1 MTSTNKERGE
11 GSPFFFLRHFQLPII
26 YTCTI
31 LTLCTLYAVQP
42 IQPLFEQEFA
52 LTRFEAVVFT
62 TVIMLPLGFAP
73 IFYGYILET
82 FSSKRFLRNAVL
94 FLGLLEIVFA
104 LSDSY
109 IFLLSIRALQGLLI
123 PAVLTSLMSYISFIT
138 PKDKVQQAI
147 GYYIG
152 ATIFGGFI
160 GRLLSGILSDMF
172 GWRLF
177 FVLLG
182 IALIAMFWCLEYLSE
197 AVKVDFMKPKLVQIM
212 DIVKNKTFF
221 NIYAM
226 MFCIFFVFQALLNF
240 IPFQLKTFGGE
251 MGFGKVGLMY
261 AGYII
266 GFIISVRIL
275 FLIRFFGNETRTI
288 LVGIV
293 MYVLGLQIFH
303 VSDYAVMFGGMFVFC
318 AGFFIIH
325 SVASGLI
332 SKLAHEKRAIS
343 NGLYLSFY
351 YAGGTFGTFA
361 PGVFFAYFGWN
372 TFVALLSFIVLF
384 SLFFALKI
392 NTHAPRSHP

>member
-1 MTSTNKERGE
+1 MIPTNSKGSESFLAHFLST
-11 GSPFFFLRHFQLPII
+11 HQLLII

-42 IQPLFEQEFA
+42 IQPLFEKEFS
-52 LTRFEAVVFT
+52 LSRFEAVIFT

-82 FSSKRFLRNAVL
+82 FSSKLFLRNAVL
-94 FLGLLEIVFA
+94 MLGILELFFAWSDTYSVLLA
-104 LSDSY
+104 
-109 IFLLSIRALQGLLI
+109 IRALQGLLI

-138 PKDKVQQAI
+138 PKEKVQQAI

-152 ATIFGGFI
+152 ATILGGFI
-160 GRLLSGILSDMF
+160 GRLLSGILSDIF

-182 IALIAMFWCLEYLSE
+182 IALIVMCAALSFLSE
-197 AVKVDFMKPKLVQIM
+197 EIKIDFVKPKLSQVL
-212 DIVKNKTFF
+212 DVLKNKTFF
-221 NIYAM
+221 NIFAM
-226 MFCIFFVFQALLNF
+226 MFFIFFVFQALLNF
-240 IPFQLKTFGGE
+240 IPFQLKTFSST
-251 MGFGKVGLMY
+251 MGYGKVGMMY

-266 GFIISVRIL
+266 GFIISIRIL
-275 FLIRFFGNETRTI
+275 WMIRFFGNETKTI
-288 LVGIV
+288 IFGILT
-293 MYVLGLQIFH
+293 YLIGLQIFH
-303 VSDYAVMFGGMFVFC
+303 INDYLVMFGGMFVFC

-351 YAGGTFGTFA
+351 YAGGTIGTFA
-361 PGVFFAYFGWN
+361 PGVFYHYLGWHIFLGLLALIAFA
-372 TFVALLSFIVLF
+372 T
-384 SLFFALKI
+384 LFFAFRLQR
-392 NTHAPRSHP
+392 TLRS

>member
-1 MTSTNKERGE
+1 MTNTNNTKGDS
-11 GSPFFFLRHFQLPII
+11 SPLSFLKNHQLSII
-26 YTCTI
+26 YTCTV

-42 IQPLFEQEFA
+42 IQPLFEKEFD
-52 LTRFEAVVFT
+52 LSRFEAVIFT
-62 TVIMLPLGFAP
+62 TAIMLPLGFAP

-82 FSSKRFLRNAVL
+82 FSSKRFLKNAVL
-94 FLGLLEIVFA
+94 LLGLLELLFA
-104 LSDSY
+104 YTDTY
-109 IFLLSIRALQGLLI
+109 FFLLSIRGLQGLLI

-160 GRLLSGILSDMF
+160 GRLLSGFLSDLF

-177 FVLLG
+177 FILLGIVLLG
-182 IALIAMFWCLEYLSE
+182 MFFCLEYLSE
-197 AVKVDFMKPKLVQIM
+197 EVKVDFVKPKFSQIM
-212 DIVKNKTFF
+212 DILRNKTFF
-221 NIYAM
+221 NIYMM
-226 MFCIFFVFQALLNF
+226 MFFIFFVFQALLNF
-240 IPFQLKTFGGE
+240 LPFQLKTFSNT

-266 GFIISVRIL
+266 GFIISIRIL
-275 FLIRFFGNETRTI
+275 WLIRFFKSEVKTI
-288 LVGIV
+288 IIGILT
-293 MYVLGLQIFH
+293 YTIGLQIFH
-303 VSDYAVMFGGMFVFC
+303 VSDYMVMFGGMFVFC

-351 YAGGTFGTFA
+351 YAGGTLGTFA
-361 PGVFFAYFGWN
+361 PGVFFEYLGWN
-372 TFVALLSFIVLF
+372 VFILLLSIVALST
-384 SLFFALKI
+384 LFFAFKVKQ
-392 NTHAPRSHP
+392 

>member
-1 MTSTNKERGE
+1 LTNTNDCKGDS
-11 GSPFFFLRHFQLPII
+11 SPFSFLKRYQLSII

-42 IQPLFEQEFA
+42 IQPLFEQEFN
-52 LTRFEAVVFT
+52 LSRFEAVIFT
-62 TVIMLPLGFAP
+62 TAIMLPLGFAP
-73 IFYGYILET
+73 IVYGYILET
-82 FSSKRFLRNAVL
+82 VSSKRFLKNAIL
-94 FLGLLEIVFA
+94 LLGLLEILFA
-104 LSDSY
+104 FTDTY
-109 IFLLSIRALQGLLI
+109 FFLLSIRGLQGLLI

-138 PKDKVQQAI
+138 PKDKVQEAI

-177 FVLLG
+177 FILLG
-182 IALIAMFWCLEYLSE
+182 IALIGMFWCLEYLSE
-197 AVKVDFMKPKLVQIM
+197 EVKVDFVKPRFSQIVA
-212 DIVKNKTFF
+212 ILHVKPFF
-221 NIYAM
+221 YIYIM
-226 MFCIFFVFQALLNF
+226 MFFIFFVFQALLNF
-240 IPFQLKTFGGE
+240 LPFQLKTFSSG

-266 GFIISVRIL
+266 GFLISIRIL
-275 FLIRFFGNETRTI
+275 VLIRFFGNETKTI
-288 LVGIV
+288 IVGIV
-293 MYVLGLQIFH
+293 TYALGLQIFH
-303 VSDYAVMFGGMFVFC
+303 INDYMVMFGGMFVFC

-351 YAGGTFGTFA
+351 YAGGTLGTFA
-361 PGVFFAYFGWN
+361 PGVFFEYLGWN
-372 TFVALLSFIVLF
+372 AFVMLLSLIVL
-384 SLFFALKI
+384 STLFFAIKLSK
-392 NTHAPRSHP
+392 NSH

>member
-1 MTSTNKERGE
+1 MSSLSHFLST
-11 GSPFFFLRHFQLPII
+11 HQLLII

-42 IQPLFEQEFA
+42 IQPLFEKEFS
-52 LTRFEAVVFT
+52 LSRFEAVIFT

-82 FSSKRFLRNAVL
+82 FSSKLFLRNAVL
-94 FLGLLEIVFA
+94 MLGILELCFAWSDTYPVLLA
-104 LSDSY
+104 
-109 IFLLSIRALQGLLI
+109 IRALQGILI

-152 ATIFGGFI
+152 ATILGGFI
-160 GRLLSGILSDMF
+160 GRLFSGILSDFF

-182 IALIAMFWCLEYLSE
+182 IALIVMFGALSFLSE
-197 AVKVDFMKPKLVQIM
+197 EVKVDFVKPKLSQVL
-212 DIVKNKTFF
+212 DVLKNKTFF

-226 MFCIFFVFQALLNF
+226 MFFIFFVFQALLNF
-240 IPFQLKTFGGE
+240 LPFQLKNLSSS
-251 MGFGKVGLMY
+251 MGYGKVGMMY

-266 GFIISVRIL
+266 GFIISIRIL
-275 FLIRFFGNETRTI
+275 WMIRLFGSETKTI
-288 LVGIV
+288 VFGILTYFV
-293 MYVLGLQIFH
+293 GLQIFH
-303 VSDYAVMFGGMFVFC
+303 INDYTVMFGGMFVFC

-351 YAGGTFGTFA
+351 YAGGTIGTFA
-361 PGVFFAYFGWN
+361 PGVFYHYLGWHV
-372 TFVALLSFIVLF
+372 FLGLLSFSVIAT
-384 SLFFALKI
+384 LFFALKLQQSL
-392 NTHAPRSHP
+392 HS

>member
-1 MTSTNKERGE
+1 LTNTNNTKGDA
-11 GSPFFFLRHFQLPII
+11 SPFSFLKNYQLPII

-42 IQPLFEQEFA
+42 IQPLFEQEFN
-52 LTRFEAVVFT
+52 LSRFEAVIFT

-82 FSSKRFLRNAVL
+82 FSSKRFLQNAILLLGFLELL
-94 FLGLLEIVFA
+94 FAFTDTYV
-104 LSDSY
+104 
-109 IFLLSIRALQGLLI
+109 FLLTIRGLQGLII

-160 GRLLSGILSDMF
+160 GRLLSGFLSDMF

-177 FVLLG
+177 FILLG
-182 IALIAMFWCLEYLSE
+182 IALVVMYGCLHYLSE
-197 AVKVDFMKPKLVQIM
+197 EVKVDFVKPKFSQIM
-212 DIVKNKTFF
+212 DILNNKTFF
-221 NIYAM
+221 NIYMM
-226 MFCIFFVFQALLNF
+226 MFFIFFVFQALLNF
-240 IPFQLKTFGGE
+240 LPFQLKTFSST

-266 GFIISVRIL
+266 GFIISIRIL

-288 LVGIV
+288 IVGIV
-293 MYVLGLQIFH
+293 TYAVGLQIFQI
-303 VSDYAVMFGGMFVFC
+303 SDYMVMFGGMFVFC

-325 SVASGLI
+325 SVASGFI

-361 PGVFFAYFGWN
+361 PGVFFEYLGWN
-372 TFVALLSFIVLF
+372 AFVLLLSFIVLCT
-384 SLFFALKI
+384 LFFALKVAKI
-392 NTHAPRSHP
+392 LH

>member
-1 MTSTNKERGE
+1 LTNTNNTKGDA
-11 GSPFFFLRHFQLPII
+11 SPFSFLKNYQLPII

-42 IQPLFEQEFA
+42 IQPLFEQEFN
-52 LTRFEAVVFT
+52 LSRFEAVIFT

-82 FSSKRFLRNAVL
+82 FSSKRFLQNAILLLGFLELL
-94 FLGLLEIVFA
+94 FAFTDTYV
-104 LSDSY
+104 
-109 IFLLSIRALQGLLI
+109 FLLTIRGLQGLII

-160 GRLLSGILSDMF
+160 GRLLSGFLSDMF

-177 FVLLG
+177 FILLG
-182 IALIAMFWCLEYLSE
+182 IALVVMYGCLHYLSE
-197 AVKVDFMKPKLVQIM
+197 EVKVDFVKPKFSQIM
-212 DIVKNKTFF
+212 DILNNKTFF
-221 NIYAM
+221 NIYMM
-226 MFCIFFVFQALLNF
+226 MFFIFFVFQALLNF
-240 IPFQLKTFGGE
+240 LPFQLKTFSST

-266 GFIISVRIL
+266 GFIISIRIL

-288 LVGIV
+288 IVGIV
-293 MYVLGLQIFH
+293 TYAVGLQIFQI
-303 VSDYAVMFGGMFVFC
+303 SDYMVMFGGMFVFC

-361 PGVFFAYFGWN
+361 PGVFFEYLGWN
-372 TFVALLSFIVLF
+372 AFVLLLSFIVLCT
-384 SLFFALKI
+384 LFFALKVAK
-392 NTHAPRSHP
+392 TLH

>member
-1 MTSTNKERGE
+1 LTNTNKEKGE
-11 GSPFFFLRHFQLPII
+11 SSPLSFLKNYQLPII

-42 IQPLFEQEFA
+42 IQPLFEQEFN
-52 LTRFEAVVFT
+52 LSRFEAVIFT
-62 TVIMLPLGFAP
+62 TAIMLPLGFAP
-73 IFYGYILET
+73 IVYGYILET
-82 FSSKRFLRNAVL
+82 FSSKRFLKNAVL
-94 FLGLLEIVFA
+94 LLGLLEILFA
-104 LSDSY
+104 FTDTY
-109 IFLLSIRALQGLLI
+109 FFLLTIRGLQGLLI

-177 FVLLG
+177 FILLG
-182 IALIAMFWCLEYLSE
+182 IVLIGMFWCLEHLSE
-197 AVKVDFMKPKLVQIM
+197 EVKVDFVKPKLFQIV
-212 DIVKNKTFF
+212 DILKNKTFF
-221 NIYAM
+221 NIYIM
-226 MFCIFFVFQALLNF
+226 MFFIFFVFQALLNF
-240 IPFQLKTFGGE
+240 LPFQLKTVSNE

-266 GFIISVRIL
+266 GFIISIRIL
-275 FLIRFFGNETRTI
+275 FLIRFFGNEARTI
-288 LVGIV
+288 IVGIII
-293 MYVLGLQIFH
+293 YAIGLQIFH
-303 VSDYAVMFGGMFVFC
+303 ISHYAVMFGGMFVFC
-318 AGFFIIH
+318 AGFFIVH

-361 PGVFFAYFGWN
+361 PGVFFQYLGWN
-372 TFVALLSFIVLF
+372 AFVILLSLIVLGT
-384 SLFFALKI
+384 LFFAINVKKI
-392 NTHAPRSHP
+392 AS

>member
-1 MTSTNKERGE
+1 MTPTNRQGSISFLSHFLST
-11 GSPFFFLRHFQLPII
+11 HQLLII

-42 IQPLFEQEFA
+42 IQPLFEKEFS
-52 LTRFEAVVFT
+52 LSRFEAVIFT

-82 FSSKRFLRNAVL
+82 FSSKLFLRNAVL
-94 FLGLLEIVFA
+94 MLGILELCFAWSDTYPVLLA
-104 LSDSY
+104 
-109 IFLLSIRALQGLLI
+109 IRALQGILI

-138 PKDKVQQAI
+138 PKEKVQQAI

-152 ATIFGGFI
+152 ATILGGFI
-160 GRLLSGILSDMF
+160 GRLLSGLLSDFF

-182 IALIAMFWCLEYLSE
+182 IALIVMFGALSFLSE
-197 AVKVDFMKPKLVQIM
+197 EVKVDFVKPKLSQVLG
-212 DIVKNKTFF
+212 VLKNKTFF

-226 MFCIFFVFQALLNF
+226 MFFIFFVFQALLNF
-240 IPFQLKTFGGE
+240 IPFQLKNLSST
-251 MGFGKVGLMY
+251 MGYGKVGMMY

-266 GFIISVRIL
+266 GFIISIRIL
-275 FLIRFFGNETRTI
+275 WMIRLFGNETKTI
-288 LVGIV
+288 IFGILT
-293 MYVLGLQIFH
+293 YLIGLQIFH
-303 VSDYAVMFGGMFVFC
+303 INDYLVMFGGMFVFC

-325 SVASGLI
+325 SVSSGLI

-361 PGVFFAYFGWN
+361 PGVFYEYLGWHVFLGLLALTVIATLLFA
-372 TFVALLSFIVLF
+372 ARLQQ
-384 SLFFALKI
+384 SL
-392 NTHAPRSHP
+392 RS

>member
-1 MTSTNKERGE
+1 LTISSSK
-11 GSPFFFLRHFQLPII
+11 GSQNSLFDFLRHHQLLII
-26 YTCTI
+26 YICTI

-42 IQPLFEQEFA
+42 IQPLFEKEFN
-52 LTRFEAVVFT
+52 LSRFEAVIFT

-82 FSSKRFLRNAVL
+82 FSSKLFLRNAVL
-94 FLGLLEIVFA
+94 ILGLLELCFA
-104 LSDSY
+104 WSDTYS
-109 IFLLSIRALQGLLI
+109 ILLFIRGLQGLLI

-138 PKDKVQQAI
+138 PKEKVQQAI

-152 ATIFGGFI
+152 ATILGGFV
-160 GRLLSGILSDMF
+160 GRLLSGILSDLF

-182 IALIAMFWCLEYLSE
+182 VALVVMFWCLSFLSE
-197 AVKVDFMKPKLVQIM
+197 EVKVDFVKPKLSQIM
-212 DIVKNKTFF
+212 DVLKNKTFF

-226 MFCIFFVFQALLNF
+226 MFFIFFVFQAMLNF
-240 IPFQLKTFGGE
+240 IPFQLKTLSST
-251 MGFGKVGLMY
+251 MGYGKVGMMY

-266 GFIISVRIL
+266 GFIISIRIL
-275 FLIRFFGNETRTI
+275 WMIRLFGNETKTI
-288 LVGIV
+288 LFGLFVYLV
-293 MYVLGLQIFH
+293 GLQIFH
-303 VSDYAVMFGGMFVFC
+303 INDYTVMFGAMFVFC

-351 YAGGTFGTFA
+351 YAGGTIGTFA
-361 PGVFFAYFGWN
+361 PGIFFQYLGWHA
-372 TFVALLSFIVLF
+372 FLGLLAVIIVATLY
-384 SLFFALKI
+384 FALAL
-392 NTHAPRSHP
+392 HQSLRS

>member
-1 MTSTNKERGE
+1 MIQTNRLGGE
-11 GSPFFFLRHFQLPII
+11 SSLARFLSNNQLLII

-42 IQPLFEQEFA
+42 IQPLFEKEFS
-52 LTRFEAVVFT
+52 LSRFEAVIFT

-82 FSSKRFLRNAVL
+82 FSSKLFLRNAVL
-94 FLGLLEIVFA
+94 ILGILELCFAWSDTYPVLLA
-104 LSDSY
+104 
-109 IFLLSIRALQGLLI
+109 IRALQGLLI

-138 PKDKVQQAI
+138 PKDRVQQAI

-152 ATIFGGFI
+152 ATILGGFV
-160 GRLLSGILSDMF
+160 GRLLSGVLSDYF

-182 IALIAMFWCLEYLSE
+182 IALIAMFGCLNFLSE
-197 AVKVDFMKPKLVQIM
+197 EVKVDFVKPKFSQIM
-212 DIVKNKTFF
+212 DVLKNKTFF
-221 NIYAM
+221 NIYMM
-226 MFCIFFVFQALLNF
+226 MFFIFFVFQALLNF
-240 IPFQLKTFGGE
+240 IPFQLKTFSST
-251 MGFGKVGLMY
+251 MGYGKVGMMY

-266 GFIISVRIL
+266 GFIISIRIL
-275 FLIRFFGNETRTI
+275 WMIRLFKSESKTI
-288 LVGIV
+288 IVGIIT
-293 MYVLGLQIFH
+293 YVIGLQIFH
-303 VSDYAVMFGGMFVFC
+303 INNYMVMFGGMFVFC

-351 YAGGTFGTFA
+351 YAGGTVGTFA
-361 PGVFFAYFGWN
+361 PGVFYHYLGWHI
-372 TFVALLSFIVLF
+372 FLGLLAFIVLGTL
-384 SLFFALKI
+384 LFA
-392 NTHAPRSHP
+392 

>member
-1 MTSTNKERGE
+1 MTNTNNVKGE
-11 GSPFFFLRHFQLPII
+11 VSPFAFLKRYQLLII
-26 YTCTI
+26 YTCTV

-42 IQPLFEQEFA
+42 IQPLFEKEFA
-52 LTRFEAVVFT
+52 LSRFEAVIFT
-62 TVIMLPLGFAP
+62 TAIMLPLGFAP

-82 FSSKRFLRNAVL
+82 FSSKRFLKNAVL
-94 FLGLLEIVFA
+94 LLGLLELLFA
-104 LSDSY
+104 YTDTY
-109 IFLLSIRALQGLLI
+109 FFLLSIRGLQGLLI

-160 GRLLSGILSDMF
+160 GRLLSGFLSDLF

-177 FVLLG
+177 FILLG
-182 IALIAMFWCLEYLSE
+182 IALIVMFFCLEYLSE
-197 AVKVDFMKPKLVQIM
+197 EVKVDFVKPKFSQIM
-212 DIVKNKTFF
+212 DILKHKTFF
-221 NIYAM
+221 NIYMM
-226 MFCIFFVFQALLNF
+226 MFFIFFVFQALLNF
-240 IPFQLKTFGGE
+240 LPFQLKTFSTQ

-275 FLIRFFGNETRTI
+275 WLIRFFKSETKTI
-288 LVGIV
+288 IIGIV
-293 MYVLGLQIFH
+293 TYALGLQIFH
-303 VSDYAVMFGGMFVFC
+303 VSHYMVMFGGMFVFC

-325 SVASGLI
+325 SVSSGLI

-361 PGVFFAYFGWN
+361 PGVFFEYLGWN
-372 TFVALLSFIVLF
+372 AFVLLLSFIVL
-384 SLFFALKI
+384 STLFFAQKVGKTL
-392 NTHAPRSHP
+392 H

>member
-1 MTSTNKERGE
+1 MTNTNKG
-11 GSPFFFLRHFQLPII
+11 GIVSLFAFLRSYQSLII

-42 IQPLFEQEFA
+42 IQPLFEKEFA
-52 LTRFEAVVFT
+52 LSRFEAVIFT
-62 TVIMLPLGFAP
+62 TAIMLPLGFAP

-82 FSSKRFLRNAVL
+82 FSSKRFLQHAVL
-94 FLGLLEIVFA
+94 LLGILELLFA
-104 LSDSY
+104 YSDTY
-109 IFLLSIRALQGLLI
+109 VVLLSIRGLQGLLI

-138 PKDKVQQAI
+138 PKEKVQQAI

-160 GRLLSGILSDMF
+160 GRLLSGMLSDIF

-182 IALIAMFWCLEYLSE
+182 MSLVVMYGCLHYLSE
-197 AVKVDFMKPKLVQIM
+197 EVKVDFVKPRLSQI
-212 DIVKNKTFF
+212 IGILKHKTFF

-226 MFCIFFVFQALLNF
+226 MFVIFFVFQAILNF
-240 IPFQLKTFGGE
+240 LPFWLKTFSSTI
-251 MGFGKVGLMY
+251 GFGKVGLMY

-275 FLIRFFGNETRTI
+275 VLIRFFGTEGKTI
-288 LVGIV
+288 IVGIV
-293 MYVLGLQIFH
+293 TYAIGLQIFH
-303 VSDYAVMFGGMFVFC
+303 ISNYAVMFGGMFVFC

-351 YAGGTFGTFA
+351 YAGGTLGTFV
-361 PGVFFAYFGWN
+361 PGIFFEYLGWN
-372 TFVALLSFIVLF
+372 AFVVLLSLLALS

-392 NTHAPRSHP
+392 TQHH

>member
-1 MTSTNKERGE
+1 MIQTGNQ
-11 GSPFFFLRHFQLPII
+11 GSESSLARFLSNNQLLII

-42 IQPLFEQEFA
+42 IQPLFEKEFS
-52 LTRFEAVVFT
+52 LSRFEAVIFT

-82 FSSKRFLRNAVL
+82 FSSKLFLRNAVL
-94 FLGLLEIVFA
+94 ILGILELCFAWSDTYPVLLA
-104 LSDSY
+104 
-109 IFLLSIRALQGLLI
+109 IRALQGLLI

-138 PKDKVQQAI
+138 PKDRVQQAI

-152 ATIFGGFI
+152 ATILGGFV
-160 GRLLSGILSDMF
+160 GRLFSGLLSDFF

-182 IALIAMFWCLEYLSE
+182 IALIVMFGALSFLSE
-197 AVKVDFMKPKLVQIM
+197 EVKVDFVKPKLSQVM
-212 DIVKNKTFF
+212 DVLKNKTFF

-226 MFCIFFVFQALLNF
+226 MFFIFFVFQALLNF
-240 IPFQLKTFGGE
+240 IPFQLKTFSST
-251 MGFGKVGLMY
+251 MGYGKVGMMY

-266 GFIISVRIL
+266 GFIISIRIL
-275 FLIRFFGNETRTI
+275 WMIRLFGNERKTI
-288 LVGIV
+288 LFGILT
-293 MYVLGLQIFH
+293 YVIGLQIFH
-303 VSDYAVMFGGMFVFC
+303 INNYMVMFGGMFVFC

-351 YAGGTFGTFA
+351 YAGGTIGTFA
-361 PGVFFAYFGWN
+361 PGVFYHYLGWHIFLGLLAFTVFA
-372 TFVALLSFIVLF
+372 T
-384 SLFFALKI
+384 LFFAVKL
-392 NTHAPRSHP
+392 RS

>member
-1 MTSTNKERGE
+1 MTNTNKQ
-11 GSPFFFLRHFQLPII
+11 GSFGFLVHFLIQHQLLII

-42 IQPLFEQEFA
+42 IQPLFEKEFN
-52 LTRFEAVVFT
+52 LSRFEAVIFT

-82 FSSKRFLRNAVL
+82 LSSKLFLRNAILILGVL
-94 FLGLLEIVFA
+94 ELCFAWSNTYPILLA
-104 LSDSY
+104 
-109 IFLLSIRALQGLLI
+109 IRAFQGLLI

-138 PKDKVQQAI
+138 PKERVQQAI

-152 ATIFGGFI
+152 ATILGGFI
-160 GRLLSGILSDMF
+160 GRLLSGILSDLF

-182 IALIAMFWCLEYLSE
+182 IALIVMFGCLSFLSE
-197 AVKVDFMKPKLVQIM
+197 EVKVDFVKPKLSQVM
-212 DIVKNKTFF
+212 DVLKNKAFF

-226 MFCIFFVFQALLNF
+226 MFFTFFVFQALLNF
-240 IPFQLKTFGGE
+240 LPFQLKTLSSS
-251 MGFGKVGLMY
+251 MGYGKVGMMY

-266 GFIISVRIL
+266 GFIIS
-275 FLIRFFGNETRTI
+275 IRVLWMIRLFGNETKTI
-288 LVGIV
+288 LFGIFI
-293 MYVLGLQIFH
+293 YLIGLQIFH
-303 VSDYAVMFGGMFVFC
+303 MNDYLMMFGGMFVFC

-351 YAGGTFGTFA
+351 YAGGTIGTFA
-361 PGVFFAYFGWN
+361 PGIFYQYLGWPI
-372 TFVALLSFIVLF
+372 FLGLLSLVVLSTLYF
-384 SLFFALKI
+384 AFQLQRSLRA
-392 NTHAPRSHP
+392 

>member
-1 MTSTNKERGE
+1 LTNTNNTKGDA
-11 GSPFFFLRHFQLPII
+11 SPFSFLKNYQLPII

-42 IQPLFEQEFA
+42 IQPLFEQEFN
-52 LTRFEAVVFT
+52 LSRFEAVIFT

-82 FSSKRFLRNAVL
+82 FSSKRFLQNAILLLGFLELL
-94 FLGLLEIVFA
+94 FAFTDTYV
-104 LSDSY
+104 
-109 IFLLSIRALQGLLI
+109 FLLTIRGLQGLII

-160 GRLLSGILSDMF
+160 GRLLSGFLSDMF

-177 FVLLG
+177 FILLG
-182 IALIAMFWCLEYLSE
+182 IALVVMYGCLHYLSE
-197 AVKVDFMKPKLVQIM
+197 EVKVDFVKPKFSQIM
-212 DIVKNKTFF
+212 DILNNKTFF
-221 NIYAM
+221 NIYMM
-226 MFCIFFVFQALLNF
+226 MFFIFFVFQALLNF
-240 IPFQLKTFGGE
+240 LPFQLKTFSST

-266 GFIISVRIL
+266 GFIISIRIL

-288 LVGIV
+288 IVGIV
-293 MYVLGLQIFH
+293 TYAVGLQIFQI
-303 VSDYAVMFGGMFVFC
+303 SDYMVMFGGMFVFC

-361 PGVFFAYFGWN
+361 PGVFFEYLGWN
-372 TFVALLSFIVLF
+372 AFVLLLSFIVLCT
-384 SLFFALKI
+384 LFFALKVAKI
-392 NTHAPRSHP
+392 LH

>member
-1 MTSTNKERGE
+1 MIQTGNQ
-11 GSPFFFLRHFQLPII
+11 GSESSLARFLSNNQLLII

-42 IQPLFEQEFA
+42 IQPLFEKEFS
-52 LTRFEAVVFT
+52 LSRFEAVIFT

-82 FSSKRFLRNAVL
+82 FSSKLFLRNAVL
-94 FLGLLEIVFA
+94 ILGILELCFAWSDTYPVLLA
-104 LSDSY
+104 
-109 IFLLSIRALQGLLI
+109 IRALQGLLI

-138 PKDKVQQAI
+138 PKDRVQQAI

-152 ATIFGGFI
+152 ATILGGFV
-160 GRLLSGILSDMF
+160 GRLFSGLLSDFF

-177 FVLLG
+177 FILLG
-182 IALIAMFWCLEYLSE
+182 IALIVMFGALSFLSE
-197 AVKVDFMKPKLVQIM
+197 EVKVDFVKPKLSQVM
-212 DIVKNKTFF
+212 DVLKNKTFF

-226 MFCIFFVFQALLNF
+226 MFFIFFVFQALLNF
-240 IPFQLKTFGGE
+240 IPFQLKTFSST
-251 MGFGKVGLMY
+251 MGYGKVGMMY

-266 GFIISVRIL
+266 GFIISIRIL
-275 FLIRFFGNETRTI
+275 WMIRLFGNERKTI
-288 LVGIV
+288 LFGILT
-293 MYVLGLQIFH
+293 YVIGLQIFH
-303 VSDYAVMFGGMFVFC
+303 VNNYMVMFGGMFVFC

-351 YAGGTFGTFA
+351 YAGGTIGTFA
-361 PGVFFAYFGWN
+361 PGVFYHYLGWHIFLGLLTFTVFA
-372 TFVALLSFIVLF
+372 T
-384 SLFFALKI
+384 LFFAVRL
-392 NTHAPRSHP
+392 RS